1 MGGIL
6 LILGAVVTP
15 VELGAQ
21 SVDST
26 VAAINAAERAG
37 DPMRAAELFAQ
48 VYTLTGFDPGALAG
62 AALSAA
68 AANDLNLAGSL
79 LARAIGEGYLD
90 SSFVVRIARDSSL
103 AAARANPKWVAA
115 VQEMNRR
122 IARLDHPL
130 RRELASLAA
139 RDQQNRTKVGDVIAR
154 VGRESAEGDSVM
166 RALDAADA
174 PLLARLRA
182 IVSER
187 GWPGRSLVA
196 DDGAHAAWLILQHA
210 PADGQ
215 RAMRPRVRAAIAG
228 GEGRLGDLALLED
241 RVRVADGRPQFY
253 GSQMQWPAS
262 GGGAAVLDSL
272 AIPACVDLR
281 RSAMGLDPLADYL
294 KRFGMT
300 YTPPSAACVAA
311 SWSDALDR
319 RDMSGR
325 VVFGVNVLP
334 EGLPLGTRALAQ
346 PVALTAGQSLR
357 IHASVDATPD
367 VTKRDVTWRSTN
379 PFVANV
385 DAAGMVTAIR
395 SGQVIIVATAT
406 ADGSA
411 MGAVRVTVTGAAQN
425 RRE

>member
-1 MGGIL
+1 M
-6 LILGAVVTP
+6 
-15 VELGAQ
+15 
-21 SVDST
+21 
-26 VAAINAAERAG
+26 
-37 DPMRAAELFAQ
+37 
-48 VYTLTGFDPGALAG
+48 
-62 AALSAA
+62 
-68 AANDLNLAGSL
+68 
-79 LARAIGEGYLD
+79 
-90 SSFVVRIARDSSL
+90 
-103 AAARANPKWVAA
+103 AA

-122 IARLDHPL
+122 IARLDQPL
-130 RRELASLAA
+130 RRELAALAA
-139 RDQQNRTKVGDVIAR
+139 RDQQNRTKIGDVIAR
-154 VGRESAEGDSVM
+154 VGRASAQGDSVM

-182 IVSER
+182 IVAER

-210 PADGQ
+210 PAEVQ
-215 RAMRPRVRAAIAG
+215 RILVPRVRAAIAG

-241 RVRVADGRPQFY
+241 RVRVADGRPQLY
-253 GSQMQWPAS
+253 GSQLQWPAS

-272 AIPACVDLR
+272 AVPACVDLL
-281 RSAMGLDPLADYL
+281 RSAMGLEPLADYL

-319 RDMSGR
+319 GNMSGR

-357 IHASVDATPD
+357 MHASVEATPD
-367 VTKRDVTWRSTN
+367 VTNRGVTWRSTN
-379 PFVANV
+379 PFVASV
-385 DAAGMVTAIR
+385 DSAGVVTAIR
-395 SGQVIIVATAT
+395 PGQVSIVATTT
-406 ADGSA
+406 ADVSA
-411 MGAVRVTVTGAAQN
+411 MGAVRVTVAGVGQN